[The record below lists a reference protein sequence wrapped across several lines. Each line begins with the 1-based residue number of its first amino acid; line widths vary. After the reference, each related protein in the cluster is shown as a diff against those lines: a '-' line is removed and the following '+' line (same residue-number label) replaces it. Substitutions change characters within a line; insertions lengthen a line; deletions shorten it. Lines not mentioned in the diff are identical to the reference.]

1 VIGILETYRPAGIH
15 AKNNKTFLGI
25 KMRIWPFLLSLCLV
39 FGLSGCASKFKAYNG
54 PEVTRIIVNKGERK
68 MYLMHHNEVLEAYKV
83 GLGFAPRGHKQ
94 VEGDGRTPE
103 GEYRINRR
111 NPNSEFHL
119 SLGISYPNDADRAY
133 AKSIAKKPGGD
144 IFIHGRPWK
153 NRKGGRDWTAG
164 CIAVSNN
171 EIEEIYAMVRDGT
184 PITINP

>member
-1 VIGILETYRPAGIH
+1 
-15 AKNNKTFLGI
+15 
-25 KMRIWPFLLSLCLV
+25 MRIFQILLAVLLV
-39 FGLSGCASKFKAYNG
+39 ATVAGCSKFKTYNG
-54 PEVTRIIVNKGERK
+54 PEVTRVLIDKGERR
-68 MYLMHHNEVLEAYKV
+68 MHLLHNEQVLKSYSV
-83 GLGFAPRGHKQ
+83 GLGFAPAGHKA

-103 GEYRINRR
+103 GEYRIDRR

-119 SLGISYPNDADRAY
+119 SIGISYPNQQDRERAH
-133 AKSIAKKPGGD
+133 AVGKSPGGD

-164 CIAVSNN
+164 CIAVTNR